1 MMDSLYVAWR
11 YVTWNRGKTLVLIAS
26 ITLIVFL
33 PLALQVLLDES
44 ERQLRTRALDTPL
57 LLGAGGSALD
67 LVMSSLYFDDELP
80 ARIDMRAPAVID
92 DSGLAYPVPLY
103 VRVMARGAPVVGTTL
118 DYFDFRGLRPAQG
131 RLFARLG
138 EAVIGAEVATRLGI
152 VVGDSLVSSPDNLF
166 DIAGVYPLKMSVVGV
181 LEDSHG
187 PDDRAVLV
195 DVKTAW
201 VIEGLGHGHQD
212 LAETADSSVIL
223 QKDAGSVT
231 ANAKLLQYTEITPN
245 NIDSFHF
252 HGSAAGYPLTAL
264 LVVPEDDKA
273 EARLRGRFLD
283 DDRYQLVKPDTVIDG
298 LMENIFRIKQ
308 VIDAVIVIVA
318 IATLLTIVLVFALSL
333 RIRREEMQTIFRIGC
348 SRMTT
353 VRLLSAEILIIVTA
367 SAVLCAG
374 LLWLI
379 HVNSAPLVQGL
390 ILR

>member
-67 LVMSSLYFDDELP
+67 LVMSSLYFDDEVP
-80 ARIDMRAPAVID
+80 VPIDMRAPAVID
-92 DSGLAYPVPLY
+92 ASGLAYPVPLY
-103 VRVMARGAPVVGTTL
+103 VRFIARGAPIVGTTL
-118 DYFDFRGLRPAQG
+118 DYFDFRGLRLAQG
-131 RLFARLG
+131 RLFGLLG

-152 VVGDSLVSSPDNLF
+152 GVGDSLVSSPDNLF

-181 LEDSHG
+181 LADSHG
-187 PDDRAVLV
+187 PDDRAVFV

-212 LAETADSSVIL
+212 LAKTADSSVIL
-223 QKDAGSVT
+223 QKDAGSVM
-231 ANAKLLQYTEITPN
+231 ANAKLLQYTEITTN

-264 LVVPEDDKA
+264 LVVPDDDKS

-379 HVNSAPLVQGL
+379 HVNSAALVQGL